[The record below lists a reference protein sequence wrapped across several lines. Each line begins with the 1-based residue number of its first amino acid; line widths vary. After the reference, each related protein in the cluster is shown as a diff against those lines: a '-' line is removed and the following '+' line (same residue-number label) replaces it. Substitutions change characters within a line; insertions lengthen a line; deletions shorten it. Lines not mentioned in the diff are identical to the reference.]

1 MWAPL
6 KTALASWAPS
16 INIII
21 IIIIIIIIFYRFL
34 LVIPEKLT
42 RYLMP
47 FLIAKDPQLSGCYIS
62 MLEMK

>member
-16 INIII
+16 IN